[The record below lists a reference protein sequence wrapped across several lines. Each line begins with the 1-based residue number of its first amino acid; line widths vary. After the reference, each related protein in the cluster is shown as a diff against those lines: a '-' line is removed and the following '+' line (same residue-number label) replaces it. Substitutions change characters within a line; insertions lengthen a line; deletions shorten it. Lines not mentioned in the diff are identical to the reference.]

1 MDTDFLSGFERAYGA
16 WSAGEGIR
24 KCHLLHK
31 RVKFGRNSI
40 CVYLCESVVDGKGRP
55 QMGANWGKEKP
66 IVQARKAVRLTKEHL
81 RQGRT
86 KERREATMDLQQTIV
101 FLVIGGVAGWL
112 AGLILKGGGFGIL
125 GNIIVGILGAV
136 VGGWLFRAFNI
147 SVGGDWLGPIVMST
161 VGAVVL
167 LFVIGLIRPAK

>member
-1 MDTDFLSGFERAYGA
+1 
-16 WSAGEGIR
+16 
-24 KCHLLHK
+24 
-31 RVKFGRNSI
+31 
-40 CVYLCESVVDGKGRP
+40 
-55 QMGANWGKEKP
+55 
-66 IVQARKAVRLTKEHL
+66 
-81 RQGRT
+81 
-86 KERREATMDLQQTIV
+86 MDLQQTIV

-112 AGLILKGGGFGIL
+112 AGLILKGGGFGII